1 MNELLIYRGALVFAA
16 VLELV
21 FTAWI
26 LRLRPADREKLDRI
40 PRARKTGIALGFLAL
55 LWCVPH
61 ARPIVFDWM
70 LPLLYPAVI
79 VCTVLAY
86 FFVDYLLSRALGGIF
101 ILGAYF
107 FVHGAFD
114 FHTPGTAGLSLL
126 YWGLG
131 IAGICFSG
139 KPCWMRDLLR
149 KCADDPRVRYF
160 AAFYAVLLALASVA
174 AAILTRGGAA

>member
-1 MNELLIYRGALVFAA
+1 MSELVLYRAALIFAAALELLFAGW
-16 VLELV
+16 VLK
-21 FTAWI
+21 
-26 LRLRPADREKLDRI
+26 LRPEDREKTDRI

-70 LPLLYPAVI
+70 LPLLYPTVI
-79 VCTVLAY
+79 VCSVLAY
-86 FFVDYLLSRALGGIF
+86 FFVDYLLSRALGGLF

-114 FHTPGTAGLSLL
+114 YHTPGTAWISIL
-126 YWGLG
+126 YWILG

-139 KPCWMRDLLR
+139 KPCWMRDWLR
-149 KCADDPRVRYF
+149 KCDADARFRRGT
-160 AAFYAVLLALASVA
+160 ALYAVVLALTSIA
-174 AAILTRGGAA
+174 AAILTKGQS